1 MQNQQETLST
11 VTVDQNLE
19 TPVVVEELAIEELAV
34 REEYAACLTVK

>member
-1 MQNQQETLST
+1 MQNQQEALST
-11 VTVDQNLE
+11 VTVEQNLE

>member
-1 MQNQQETLST
+1 MQSQQENLSN
-11 VTVDQNLE
+11 VAAELDLE